1 MRFLLLPAVVGL
13 ALCVPLALVRAQT
26 DVIRGRVTSV
36 DGQALGGVRVSA
48 TSIPG
53 NVTRATRTDER
64 GGFQLAF
71 PGGTGDYIMNY
82 SLVGYASRQ
91 LQVKRIG
98 DQEVL
103 VADTRLQPMQLD
115 TVLAVAPVQQ
125 RVQRNARTPDV
136 SGTERAIDASTQAV
150 DVLGNLGALAASL
163 PGVALIPGVE
173 GAPDGFSV
181 LGLGADA
188 NALTLNGLDF
198 GANGLP
204 RDANVSASLTTSP
217 FDPSR
222 GGFAGGNLNLR
233 TGSTSNFK
241 TRGLSLVTNAPP
253 LQWTDPAARAL
264 GTEFTSVSVG
274 GRASGALVENK
285 AFYNASFQV
294 DRNARPNRTLL
305 STGPL
310 GLVTAGLAPDSVTRF
325 FEALDAR
332 AIPRLVASDRTSLFN
347 DNLSAFA
354 SLDIQPPNAVN
365 GDAYGMTVNL
375 NAGRQ
380 RPIGVGATQLA
391 ATSGDRIN
399 WGGGAQL
406 RHNRYFGLWL
416 SEASFAVN
424 ASRTYGDPYVDLPLG
439 RVRVNSALPDGTT
452 GVQTLAFGGNQSLFN
467 DVRTI
472 GTQLQHTLSWFD
484 EKNAHRLKLTS
495 EVRYSDTRQT
505 LASNLRGTFAFNS
518 LADFEAGRAASF
530 TRQLTALE
538 RDLRQ
543 LAVAV
548 SLGDTW
554 RRSPDLQLQYGVRV
568 ETTRY
573 PTTPTFNAALK
584 GTFDRRNDRLPTPI
598 VVSPRLGFSWTLGT
612 AQEVAAFTGAARV
625 PRAVVRGGIGLFA
638 NGGAGGQVG
647 SALDNTGLPSGVQQL
662 VCTGDAVPLP
672 DWSAYERDLGAIPGT
687 CADGLGGSVFA
698 NRAPNVVLFARDFQP
713 QQAARANLS
722 WQGPVLDARVSL
734 NVEGTFALNLRL
746 PQPVDLNFRADPQ
759 FALAGEGGRP
769 VFVPP
774 SSIDPLTG
782 AIAAADARRADA
794 FNRVT
799 EYRSDLRSTTAQ
811 LSLRLSPIP
820 RGFQRFGW
828 SGGYTYTHVR
838 ERVAGFQ
845 STAGDP
851 FAREWAWA
859 SIGPHQV
866 SYNLRYN
873 FFDYVT
879 VNWNGQFRSGAA
891 FTPLVANDLN
901 GDGYTNDRAFIHD
914 PTAVDDPALRAELQQ
929 LYGSLP
935 RATRRCL
942 ERQVGRVADRNSCRA
957 PWASTATLNLTLDRA
972 RFRMPQRAAVNLS
985 IDNPLGAAD
994 LLFNGADNLRGWGQ
1008 NPFPD
1013 QALLYVRGFDPATRR
1028 FRYEV
1033 NQRFGQTR
1041 PQFLTL
1047 RSPVTMTVSVRID
1060 LGPTLESQTLAAT
1073 LSQGRTRGTIR
1084 PPERVLRTM
1093 IVQGINNPMTVILR
1107 QQDSLRLDARQADS
1121 IAVLNRRY
1129 AYRADSIWLPVSRR
1143 LSGLPVAFDRDDA
1156 YAQFLSARRAQVD
1169 LLIRSVAEVTALLT
1183 PAQRRKLPP
1192 QVNNFLDP
1200 RFLRL
1205 IRSGTGLYVPAAAGF
1220 GGASFGAEAFG
1231 FFEVVSF

>member
-1 MRFLLLPAVVGL
+1 MRSLSLLFV
-13 ALCVPLALVRAQT
+13 LCVALFVPHGSAFAQT

-53 NVTRATRTDER
+53 NVTRTTRTDAR
-64 GGFQLAF
+64 GSFQLAF
-71 PGGTGDYIMNY
+71 PGGTGDYLVNY
-82 SLVGYASRQ
+82 ALVGYASRQ
-91 LQVKRIG
+91 LQVKRFG

-125 RVQRNARTPDV
+125 RVQRGSRTPDV
-136 SGTERAIDASTQAV
+136 SGTERTIDATTQGV

-188 NALTLNGLDF
+188 NNLTLNGLDF

-233 TGSTSNFK
+233 TGSTSNLK
-241 TRGLSLVTNAPP
+241 TRGISLVTNAPP
-253 LQWTDPAARAL
+253 LQWTDPAGRAL

-305 STGPL
+305 STGSL
-310 GLVTAGLAPDSVTRF
+310 GLITAGLSPDSVTRF

-332 AIPRLVASDRTSLFN
+332 AIPRLIAADRTSLFN
-347 DNLSAFA
+347 DNVSLFT

-365 GDAYGMTVNL
+365 GDAYGITFNL
-375 NAGRQ
+375 NMGRQ
-380 RPIGVGATQLA
+380 RPVGVGATQLA

-399 WGGGAQL
+399 WGGGAQV

-416 SEASFAVN
+416 SEASLAVN
-424 ASRTYGDPYVDLPLG
+424 ASRNYGDPYVDLPLG
-439 RVRVNSALPDGTT
+439 RVRVNSTLPNGTT
-452 GVQTLAFGGNQSLFN
+452 GVQTLGFGGNQSLFN

-484 EKNAHRLKLTS
+484 DANKHRIKLSS
-495 EVRYSDTRQT
+495 EVRFSDTRQT
-505 LASNLRGTFAFNS
+505 IANNLRGTFAFNS

-543 LAVAV
+543 LNVAL

-554 RRSPDLQLQYGVRV
+554 RRSADLQLQYGVRV
-568 ETTRY
+568 ETTRF
-573 PTTPTFNAALK
+573 PTSPTFNAAIDQ
-584 GTFDRRNDRLPTPI
+584 TFDRRNDRLPTPI
-598 VVSPRLGFSWTLGT
+598 VVSPRLGFSYTLGS
-612 AQEVAAFTGAARV
+612 AQEIGAFAGAARV
-625 PRAVVRGGIGLFA
+625 PRAVLRGGIGLFA

-662 VCTGDAVPLP
+662 VCTGDAAPLP
-672 DWSAYERDLGAIPGT
+672 DWTAYERDLGLIPST
-687 CADGLGGSVFA
+687 CADGRGGSVFSNA
-698 NRAPNVVLFARDFQP
+698 APNVVLFARSFQP

-722 WQGPVLDARVSL
+722 WQGPVLDARASL
-734 NVEGTFALNLRL
+734 SVEGTFALNLHQA
-746 PQPVDLNFRADPQ
+746 QPVDLNFESSPQ
-759 FALAGEGGRP
+759 FALASEANRP
-769 VFVPP
+769 VFVQP

-782 AIAAADARRADA
+782 AIAAADARVTSA

-811 LSLRLSPIP
+811 LSVRLSPIA

-828 SGGYTYTHVR
+828 SAGYTYTYVR
-838 ERVAGFQ
+838 EQVAGFQ
-845 STAGDP
+845 STPGNP
-851 FAREWAWA
+851 LAREWAVA
-859 SIGPHQV
+859 SIGPHQL

-879 VNWNGQFRSGAA
+879 VNWNGQFRSGAG
-891 FTPLVANDLN
+891 FTPIVANDLN

-914 PTAVDDPALRAELQQ
+914 PRTEADATLRGELQQ
-929 LYGSLP
+929 LYATLP
-935 RATRRCL
+935 NATRRCL
-942 ERQVGRVADRNSCRA
+942 ERQLGRVAERNSCRA

-972 RFRMPQRAAVNLS
+972 RFRMPQRASVNLS

-1013 QALLYVRGFDPATRR
+1013 QALLYVRGFDAATQR

-1047 RSPVTMTVSVRID
+1047 RSPVTMTVSMRID
-1060 LGPTLESQTLAAT
+1060 LGPTLESQMLDQM

-1084 PPERVLRTM
+1084 PPERELRTM
-1093 IVQGINNPMTVILR
+1093 IVQGVSNPMTSILR

-1129 AYRADSIWLPVSRR
+1129 AYRADSIWLPVARR
-1143 LSGLPVAFDRDDA
+1143 LSALPVNFNLDAA
-1156 YAQFLSARRAQVD
+1156 YADFLVARRAQVE
-1169 LLIRSVAEVTALLT
+1169 LLIRSVSEVTALLT

-1205 IRSGTGLYVPAAAGF
+1205 IRNGNGLYVPATSGF
-1220 GGASFGAEAFG
+1220 SGASFGFESAG